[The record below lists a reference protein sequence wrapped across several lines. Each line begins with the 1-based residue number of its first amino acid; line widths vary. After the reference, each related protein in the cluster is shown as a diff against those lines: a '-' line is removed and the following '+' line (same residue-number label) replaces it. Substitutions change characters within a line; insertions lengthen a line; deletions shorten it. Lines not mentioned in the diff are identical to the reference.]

1 MILGLFRMTVAV
13 KLGDLD
19 LYNDGAPGSLLVISS
34 LDEGDADSTFKLTLG
49 YIKRWMGTLLGRI
62 LVKTMLVV
70 VVSTD
75 SSFKF
80 PVSVKSSF
88 NMDEESIG
96 SSLMEMLI
104 GPEW

>member
-1 MILGLFRMTVAV
+1 
-13 KLGDLD
+13 
-19 LYNDGAPGSLLVISS
+19 
-34 LDEGDADSTFKLTLG
+34 
-49 YIKRWMGTLLGRI
+49 MGTLLGRI

-75 SSFKF
+75 SSFMF

>member
-1 MILGLFRMTVAV
+1 
-13 KLGDLD
+13 
-19 LYNDGAPGSLLVISS
+19 
-34 LDEGDADSTFKLTLG
+34 
-49 YIKRWMGTLLGRI
+49 MGTLLGRI

-70 VVSTD
+70 VVSRGC